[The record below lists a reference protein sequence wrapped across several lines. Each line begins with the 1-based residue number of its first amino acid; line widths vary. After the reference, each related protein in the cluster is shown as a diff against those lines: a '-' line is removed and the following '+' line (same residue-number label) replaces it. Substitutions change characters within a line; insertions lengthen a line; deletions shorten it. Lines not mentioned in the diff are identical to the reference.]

1 MPGPPVPKSW
11 SGLFRRDPVQNR
23 MTIAFRREALSLVF
37 SYIPWSFGSSDVPVL
52 RVPTELAGR
61 PSATATQGAQ
71 HSAESLVPP
80 LAQICLK
87 VILAEFPDPR
97 EFQDELLPFLPPH
110 LHRDVLRYTAVHD
123 PLPTSKL
130 YTLCGPEGLIDGEL
144 IVVGPQAML
153 QRDALVSSLPTLPT
167 HRGSDNGD
175 EDAEDHAEGAAA
187 ATPASS
193 SEALQRDAGEEAGED
208 IWDVAST
215 YSQDASPPLHTLI
228 ILNASVSTP
237 MLFVFPPTI
246 TRLAL
251 LALPA
256 PAQVHRLPRICPL
269 LEVLDLSYNPW
280 LNDLP
285 SRQGRSVSE
294 NIIDRIEWEKWARL
308 QVLGLRECSV
318 PESIVARVNRGRME
332 EEVVVIGVNER
343 TFDTRLSAVE
353 GTMKS
358 LRLSE

>member
-1 MPGPPVPKSW
+1 MQRIM
-11 SGLFRRDPVQNR
+11 LRERRR
-23 MTIAFRREALSLVF
+23 
-37 SYIPWSFGSSDVPVL
+37 
-52 RVPTELAGR
+52 
-61 PSATATQGAQ
+61 
-71 HSAESLVPP
+71 
-80 LAQICLK
+80 
-87 VILAEFPDPR
+87 
-97 EFQDELLPFLPPH
+97 
-110 LHRDVLRYTAVHD
+110 
-123 PLPTSKL
+123 PLP
-130 YTLCGPEGLIDGEL
+130 
-144 IVVGPQAML
+144 Q
-153 QRDALVSSLPTLPT
+153 
-167 HRGSDNGD
+167 
-175 EDAEDHAEGAAA
+175 AAA
-187 ATPASS
+187 KPYSGT
-193 SEALQRDAGEEAGED
+193 LGEEARED